1 MNMRNCGDTDAL
13 TPTLYHSGLSGD
25 VGAVV
30 EHFAGKLR
38 PGAGS
43 AGRLLHGRQPGA
55 QARRRMGQAAAAL
68 SAVATVC
75 PAIDLAAGADALHEP
90 ANRLYERHFLRGLM
104 RRFRRKAALFPA
116 IYETE
121 GIWSGALHPR
131 VRRQDRRALLRLP
144 RCRRLLLPRG
154 QRPRRRPHR
163 RSHARSQ
170 PRRTI
175 RSSACC
181 LRRALAARP
190 IPISTFV
197 ETRHGG
203 HCAFL
208 CGGRGRRYSLGRSHR
223 HPLPVCTC
231 PARPME
237 ADWELEIGGGA
248 PRDRGRWPGFVDL
261 RACPHRVD
269 EISRNRFLCRQCR
282 LRLLALNETTSPV
295 WTSKCDVWPVA
306 EFDPDEL
313 DAPSAAA
320 LCAVAVYIDLLARE
334 TEQWTTPYDARDWC
348 QARCLYLRA
357 VPLRCCRADFVIR
370 HAVTHTQE
378 SSVGITAYLTAC
390 GATRADAD
398 SRLGA
403 ALNALA
409 EAVGQAGTPVRISSK
424 LQ

>member
-1 MNMRNCGDTDAL
+1 
-13 TPTLYHSGLSGD
+13 
-25 VGAVV
+25 
-30 EHFAGKLR
+30 
-38 PGAGS
+38 
-43 AGRLLHGRQPGA
+43 
-55 QARRRMGQAAAAL
+55 
-68 SAVATVC
+68 
-75 PAIDLAAGADALHEP
+75 
-90 ANRLYERHFLRGLM
+90 
-104 RRFRRKAALFPA
+104 
-116 IYETE
+116 
-121 GIWSGALHPR
+121 
-131 VRRQDRRALLRLP
+131 
-144 RCRRLLLPRG
+144 
-154 QRPRRRPHR
+154 
-163 RSHARSQ
+163 
-170 PRRTI
+170 
-175 RSSACC
+175 
-181 LRRALAARP
+181 
-190 IPISTFV
+190 
-197 ETRHGG
+197 
-203 HCAFL
+203 
-208 CGGRGRRYSLGRSHR
+208 
-223 HPLPVCTC
+223 
-231 PARPME
+231 ME
-237 ADWELEIGGGA
+237 ADWELEIGGA
-248 PRDRGRWPGFVDL
+248 PVIETEWPGFVDL

-269 EISRNRFLCRQCR
+269 ELPEPI
-282 LRLLALNETTSPV
+282 LLPPMRDALARLNETSSPV

-409 EAVGQAGTPVRISSK
+409 EAVGQAGTPVRINSK